1 VVVWTSWVAVLG
13 LVGTILGDAVD
24 ALLPGGS
31 DWRERRLARRILT
44 ATSE

>member
-1 VVVWTSWVAVLG
+1 VLG
-13 LVGTILGDAVD
+13 VLGTVLGDAAY

-31 DWRERRLARRILT
+31 DWRERRLARHILT